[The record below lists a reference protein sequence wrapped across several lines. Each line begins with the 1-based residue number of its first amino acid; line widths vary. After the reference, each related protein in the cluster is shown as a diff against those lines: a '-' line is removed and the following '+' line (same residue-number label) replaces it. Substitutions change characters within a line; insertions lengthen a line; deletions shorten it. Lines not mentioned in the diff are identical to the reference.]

1 MNKDIIIGLGGHID
15 HGKTSLIKAINGFDG
30 DHTNQE
36 IERGITLDI
45 SFSNL
50 KINNLNLAFIDVPGH
65 EKLVKNMIAGA
76 FGIDVFLLVIACDD
90 GIMPQT
96 IEHLQ
101 IAHALGIKQILCVL
115 SKSDLA
121 SQNQIDNLK
130 SKLIKTLEN
139 FIGLELIG
147 LECVSIKDEQ
157 SIEKLKITLSKIE
170 KIERI
175 NQSEIF
181 RYYIDR
187 SFSLKG
193 IGTVVSG
200 SVISGQIDISQK
212 LWICD
217 LGQEVEIKGMHSH
230 HQTIT
235 HAKTSMRLA
244 LNLSHINAN
253 KLMRGFLIS
262 KKGYLRG
269 FDCVDV
275 ALKLLD
281 LTSKDL
287 HLKEV
292 QFFIGSQNIRA
303 KIFVLSQDKDTI
315 YATLKLEKKI
325 FSIFKERFIL
335 RHEKGNLCSGII
347 LNPITDPIK
356 KTDKIKLLQALLS
369 EDFIQAFSL
378 LSKAHHRGFG
388 LVSSMQRF
396 NLNHTQALE
405 IAKNLKDCF
414 IDSHNLVIYHIKS
427 FEFLKEEVLKIF
439 HQNKYALISAKTL
452 NLRLPWASLVIIE
465 NILQILLKEGK
476 ILQQN
481 GIYLNPQSHIKNM
494 EDFVGE
500 KIMQT
505 LDSGGYMPLA
515 PYNIYDTL
523 DIDRSLGDRVLKKLC
538 KAHKVKRLEHNLF
551 ISSSHLSSLTKLL
564 RELIKTYGYVDVT
577 LIKEKLL
584 FSRKYCIAYLDY
596 LDSFADIIKDN
607 QNRRY
612 FKK

>member
-1 MNKDIIIGLGGHID
+1 MEKDIIIGLGGHID

-30 DHTNQE
+30 DHTTQE

-101 IAHALGIKQILCVL
+101 IAHALGIKQIFCVL

-121 SQNQIDNLK
+121 SQNQIDHLK
-130 SKLIKTLEN
+130 SELIKTLKS
-139 FIGLELIG
+139 FVDLKLIG
-147 LECVSIKDEQ
+147 LECTSIKDPQ
-157 SIEKLKITLSKIE
+157 SIKELKTALSKIE

-217 LGQEVEIKGMHSH
+217 LAKEVEIKGMHAH
-230 HQTIT
+230 HQAIT
-235 HAKTSMRLA
+235 HAKKSMRLA

-253 KLMRGFLIS
+253 ELMRGFLIS

-275 ALKLLD
+275 ALKILD
-281 LTSKDL
+281 STYKDL

-303 KIFVLSQDKDTI
+303 KIFVLSQDQDSI

-335 RHEKGNLCSGII
+335 RHERGNLCSGMI

-369 EDFIQAFSL
+369 EDFTQAFSL
-378 LSKAHHRGFG
+378 LSKAHQRGFG
-388 LVSSMQRF
+388 LISSAQRF
-396 NLNHTQALE
+396 NLSHAQALD

-414 IDSHNLVIYHIKS
+414 VDSSNLIIYHPKS
-427 FEFLKEEVLKIF
+427 LDFLKQEVLKIF
-439 HQNKYALISAKTL
+439 HQNKQALISAKTL
-452 NLRLPWASLVIIE
+452 HLRLPWASLTIIE
-465 NILQILLKEGK
+465 NILQTLLDEGEILL
-476 ILQQN
+476 QN
-481 GIYLNPQSHIKNM
+481 GIYTSPQSQIENM
-494 EDFVGE
+494 EDFVSQ
-500 KIMQT
+500 KIMQA
-505 LDSGGYMPLA
+505 LISGGYAPLA
-515 PYNIYDTL
+515 PYNIYDAL
-523 DIDRSLGDRVLKKLC
+523 DIDRTLGDHILKKLC
-538 KAHKVKRLEHNLF
+538 KAQKVKRLEHNLF
-551 ISSSHLSSLTKLL
+551 ISSSHLSELTKVL
-564 RELIKTYGYVDVT
+564 RDLIKTHGYVDVG
-577 LIKEKLL
+577 LVREKLQL
-584 FSRKYCIAYLDY
+584 TRKYCTAYLDY
-596 LDSFADIIKDN
+596 LDSFADIIKDS
-607 QNRRY
+607 QNKRY